1 MAKVNMIETALG
13 VSEHPWINKADTKY
27 QADGV
32 FKNTVIFDHSLATT
46 MNLIA
51 MIDEHAAEVK
61 ARLIDDNE
69 GLSAGEKKK
78 WKLYVP
84 YVIEEDDEGNP
95 TGRVKVQFKRNRV
108 IRLQGGETKEL
119 SVSVY
124 DSKGNV
130 IPGDGLPAIYGGTTL
145 KTLFSF
151 RDVKVP
157 GTKQVGVKLD
167 FAAVKIGKLAKSGA
181 GGRDPFSKGGDDG
194 SDDDGYVFEPGA
206 KRPAGGEQHEDDDTG
221 GDF

>member
-1 MAKVNMIETALG
+1 MAKVNMIETAAG

-32 FKNTVIFDHSLATT
+32 FKNTVVFDHSLPTT
-46 MNLIA
+46 MNLLA
-51 MIDEHAAEVK
+51 MIDEAAAEVK

-95 TGRVKVQFKRNRV
+95 TGRVKIMFKRNRV

-119 SVSVY
+119 SVAVY
-124 DSKGNV
+124 DSKGKV
-130 IPGDGLPAIYGGTTL
+130 IPAEELPAIYGGTVL

-167 FAAVKIGKLAKSGA
+167 FAAVKIVKIAKSGSS
-181 GGRDPFSKGGDDG
+181 GRDPFSKDGDDG
-194 SDDDGYVFEPGA
+194 SDDDGYVFEPGTTRRSSA
-206 KRPAGGEQHEDDDTG
+206 EPEGEEDG
-221 GDF
+221 NSEF